1 METKDLTV
9 KQTKEVALKKYIL
22 LSNRWKNRRRM
33 AYISLFSILIVTYV
47 LLYDLP
53 IEKISKLENVIT
65 WFYITMG
72 SIIGAYVGFS
82 TLDDKWQKNINETE
96 DL

>member
-1 METKDLTV
+1 MNTEDLSI
-9 KQTKEVALKKYIL
+9 KQTKELALKRYIL

-33 AYISLFSILIVTYV
+33 AYIALFSILIVTYV
-47 LLYDLP
+47 SIYEIPL
-53 IEKISKLENVIT
+53 EKISELKDVIT

-82 TLDDKWQKNINETE
+82 TLDDRWQKNIGGE
-96 DL
+96 DI